1 MAKLIFRWFQRV
13 CSGGSAQLSAV
24 FPVDNQAGLFCA
36 AAAAADDEGVAAE
49 LAAGFALVAAGA
61 FAGFVAGGGDQRLAE
76 QAAEAACAGVVG
88 DADGE
93 FAAVAAAQQAGD
105 AVGGGQEEG
114 FACRPLAFE
123 QAAVGFV
130 EGLQKGTETVEC
142 VADDDHAFVLGAA
155 FEADEFFQCLC
166 VRRQA
171 AEPVAGFG
179 GIGDEAAAFEVVF
192 QTA

>member
-1 MAKLIFRWFQRV
+1 MNACRVCFAVRLRSLVLLRMRIVSFLISVAKLIFRWFQRV

-76 QAAEAACAGVVG
+76 QAAETACAGVVG
-88 DADGE
+88 NADSE
-93 FAAVAAAQQAGD
+93 FAAAAAAQQGGD

-123 QAAVGFV
+123 QAAVGFA
-130 EGLQKGTETVEC
+130 EGL
-142 VADDDHAFVLGAA
+142 
-155 FEADEFFQCLC
+155 
-166 VRRQA
+166 
-171 AEPVAGFG
+171 
-179 GIGDEAAAFEVVF
+179 
-192 QTA
+192 